1 MSVVLPKALGCGNAR
16 CTRAAPG
23 RSILRHRSAARS
35 AFCGSSHDPVRRCKC
50 KGVILVKAEQ
60 EAADSKEQQLEHA
73 SRSRPAPAGT
83 GDYKAGDVL
92 GTEYTVVE
100 TLGRGSSGVTYK
112 ARNAEGKLVAVK
124 ALSLQS
130 MSDWKQLELF
140 QREANTLKQLQHPG
154 IPQYVADFEDDTE
167 KDRGYYLVQDLA
179 QGRSLAEL
187 VKGGWRADEGE
198 VTRIAKELLNIL
210 DYLASRRPAVTH
222 RDVKPEN
229 IVLEGGKAGGRVFL
243 VDFGG
248 VQAAALD
255 QDFGST
261 IIGTYGYMA
270 PEQFRGAAQ
279 PASDLYAL
287 GGTLLYLLSGKPPS
301 AFPQDRLH
309 IDFSQEVSIGRQLAT
324 VVDGLLEPL
333 VEDRLSAAEAL
344 EMLTQQDEQSQSVA
358 VQSDRQS
365 ASSSGRFKFRQPA
378 GSRCTVK
385 RSGTK
390 LSVEIPPAKL
400 GSEQAYT
407 GAFAI
412 AWNAFVAFWTVGA
425 LAGGGILFALFSL
438 PFWFAGVSLGKTA
451 LAGSLIRENLDLG
464 QQKWSLSQHLPFVKA
479 GAPRWSGGGKQIGG
493 RTRDLSG
500 ASMVTAGY
508 INGVQRT
515 HIQLTEGV
523 RQHII
528 GEGLSRTEQVWLTS
542 AINEHLKRLGTDVSD
557 ASAAQQRWLSEGPA
571 APTVYDQDRTDRT
584 FGGGFFDDED
594 ILADDDWKKL

>member
-1 MSVVLPKALGCGNAR
+1 MSVVLPKALGCRNTR
-16 CTRAAPG
+16 CTTAAPG
-23 RSILRHRSAARS
+23 RSNLPLRSAVRS
-35 AFCGSSHDPVRRCKC
+35 AVCGPSHDSVRRCRC
-50 KGVILVKAEQ
+50 KRVILVKAEQ
-60 EAADSKEQQLEHA
+60 DPADSGEQQLKHA
-73 SRSRPAPAGT
+73 SRSRPALVGT
-83 GDYKAGDVL
+83 GDFKAGDTL
-92 GTEYTVVE
+92 GGTYTVVE

-130 MSDWKQLELF
+130 MSDWKQLDLF

-344 EMLTQQDEQSQSVA
+344 EMLTQQDQQSQSVT
-358 VQSDRQS
+358 VQSNRQEV
-365 ASSSGRFKFRQPA
+365 SSR
-378 GSRCTVK
+378 
-385 RSGTK
+385 
-390 LSVEIPPAKL
+390 
-400 GSEQAYT
+400 
-407 GAFAI
+407 
-412 AWNAFVAFWTVGA
+412 
-425 LAGGGILFALFSL
+425 
-438 PFWFAGVSLGKTA
+438 
-451 LAGSLIRENLDLG
+451 
-464 QQKWSLSQHLPFVKA
+464 
-479 GAPRWSGGGKQIGG
+479 APRWSGGGKEIGG

-515 HIQLTEGV
+515 HIKLTEGV

-557 ASAAQQRWLSEGPA
+557 ANEAQQRWLSEGPA
-571 APTVYDQDRTDRT
+571 APTLYDQDRTDRS

-594 ILADDDWKKL
+594 ILADDEWKKL

>member
-1 MSVVLPKALGCGNAR
+1 MSVVLPKALGCGNTR

-50 KGVILVKAEQ
+50 KRVILVKAEQ
-60 EAADSKEQQLEHA
+60 EGSVDSKEQQLEPA
-73 SRSRPAPAGT
+73 SRSRPAPVGT
-83 GDYKAGDVL
+83 GDFKAGDIL
-92 GTEYTVVE
+92 GSAYTVVE

-130 MSDWKQLELF
+130 MSDWKQLDLF

-154 IPQYVADFEDDTE
+154 IPRYVADFEDDTE

-179 QGRSLAEL
+179 QGRSLGEL
-187 VKGGWRADEGE
+187 VKGGWRADERE
-198 VTRIAKELLNIL
+198 VTRIAKELLNIV

-229 IVLEGGKAGGRVFL
+229 IVLEGGKTGGRVFL

-344 EMLTQQDEQSQSVA
+344 EMLTEQDQQSQSVP
-358 VQSDRQS
+358 VQSDRQD
-365 ASSSGRFKFRQPA
+365 ASSR
-378 GSRCTVK
+378 
-385 RSGTK
+385 
-390 LSVEIPPAKL
+390 
-400 GSEQAYT
+400 
-407 GAFAI
+407 
-412 AWNAFVAFWTVGA
+412 A

-451 LAGSLIRENLDLG
+451 LAGSLIRENLDIG

-515 HIQLTEGV
+515 QIQLTEGV

-528 GEGLSRTEQVWLTS
+528 GE
-542 AINEHLKRLGTDVSD
+542 
-557 ASAAQQRWLSEGPA
+557 AQQRWLSEGPA
-571 APTVYDQDRTDRT
+571 APTLYDQDRTDRT

-594 ILADDDWKKL
+594 IIADDEWKKL